1 MLSCCFIVSFT
12 FIYFVLLAL
21 CKSFYFCHCRLV
33 HIIFR
38 YFCIFLL
45 LHFRLTAGYKMF
57 CSIDGLL
64 HKISH
69 INLEACVLS
78 SLLYMH
84 HWFCN
89 FSNSFILP
97 ISASAVGYT
106 NTSTATPL
114 ENQISFFFL
123 NLEFEILADFSQ
135 LHTEHHWNTNNIGK
149 AP

>member
-1 MLSCCFIVSFT
+1 
-12 FIYFVLLAL
+12 
-21 CKSFYFCHCRLV
+21 
-33 HIIFR
+33 
-38 YFCIFLL
+38 
-45 LHFRLTAGYKMF
+45 MF

-135 LHTEHHWNTNNIGK
+135 LHTEHH
-149 AP
+149 

>member
-1 MLSCCFIVSFT
+1 MLTSISCGFLVSFT
-12 FIYFVLLAL
+12 FTYFVTLAL
-21 CKSFYFCHCRLV
+21 CKSFYFCHCLSV

-45 LHFRLTAGYKMF
+45 LHLRLTTGYKRF

-64 HKISH
+64 HSISH
-69 INLEACVLS
+69 INLEACMLS

-97 ISASAVGYT
+97 ISASAVGST
-106 NTSTATPL
+106 STSTATSL
-114 ENQISFFFL
+114 ENQISFFL
-123 NLEFEILADFSQ
+123 NLEFEILADISQ
-135 LHTEHHWNTNNIGK
+135 LRTKHH
-149 AP
+149 

>member
-1 MLSCCFIVSFT
+1 MTQLSICSSFYHQNIATYSLRLITKCLCLISCCFLVSFT
-12 FIYFVLLAL
+12 FIYFVTLAL
-21 CKSFYFCHCRLV
+21 CKSFYFCHCLSL

-45 LHFRLTAGYKMF
+45 LHLRLTTGYKSF

-64 HKISH
+64 HSISH

-97 ISASAVGYT
+97 ISATAVGS
-106 NTSTATPL
+106 TSTSTDTT
-114 ENQISFFFL
+114 FF
-123 NLEFEILADFSQ
+123 
-135 LHTEHHWNTNNIGK
+135 
-149 AP
+149 